1 MVSKLRF
8 MVSTTP
14 TDTTQFV
21 CTTPIQPTTIPPIS
35 TPSIA
40 IQSPLL
46 LLSNMSNLMLIKPD
60 YTNYIPRRHQLLT
73 ILKAYSL
80 IRHID
85 DTTPKPSS
93 FALDTVGNATLVAN
107 PEFQAW
113 KIKDKALLSLS
124 NSTFTPQVF
133 SLVVGIT
140 NSKEVWNTLEQKFT
154 STLRPNILNLKLE
167 LQSIKKGNDSVN
179 SFF

>member
-1 MVSKLRF
+1 

-14 TDTTQFV
+14 TDTTQSV
-21 CTTPIQPTTIPPIS
+21 HITPIQPTTIPPTS
-35 TPSIA
+35 APSIA

-46 LLSNMSNLMLIKPD
+46 LLSNMSNLMSIKPD

-80 IRHID
+80 IGHID
-85 DTTPKPSS
+85 GTAPKPSP
-93 FALDTVGNATLVAN
+93 FALDTVGNATLVAS

-113 KIKDKALLSLS
+113 KIKDKALLSLI

-140 NSKEVWNTLEQKFT
+140 S
-154 STLRPNILNLKLE
+154 SR
-167 LQSIKKGNDSVN
+167 
-179 SFF
+179 

>member
-1 MVSKLRF
+1 
-8 MVSTTP
+8 
-14 TDTTQFV
+14 
-21 CTTPIQPTTIPPIS
+21 
-35 TPSIA
+35 
-40 IQSPLL
+40 
-46 LLSNMSNLMLIKPD
+46 MSNLMSIKPD
-60 YTNYIPRRHQLLT
+60 YTKYIPRRDQLLT

-85 DTTPKPSS
+85 GTTPKPSP

-113 KIKDKALLSLS
+113 KIKDKALLSLI

-140 NSKEVWNTLEQKFT
+140 SSREV
-154 STLRPNILNLKLE
+154 
-167 LQSIKKGNDSVN
+167 
-179 SFF
+179 